1 MGSGTALFATAYLFN
16 PPLYSDAMCSDS
28 SRKLTIRERQSS
40 AHPDEI
46 AAQSKSEKVTSTN
59 VPDHSLDLESLA
71 GTCTTM
77 SRKLTLSPQRQRRLP
92 RRQCAQMGVASSH
105 LRCRSR
111 QVKHPVRT
119 RFPFATFVMIVSGPV
134 RFQSGPGMGVSGRC
148 RLHALPKKRWRFR
161 QRMETRRDEETDDD
175 DDTGWLL

>member
-1 MGSGTALFATAYLFN
+1 MTPYFSFGLWDSPVRDGI
-16 PPLYSDAMCSDS
+16 PLQPSFILGRYVQRLVQKADY
-28 SRKLTIRERQSS
+28 Q
-40 AHPDEI
+40 
-46 AAQSKSEKVTSTN
+46 VTSTN

-77 SRKLTLSPQRQRRLP
+77 SRKLTLSPQRHRRLP